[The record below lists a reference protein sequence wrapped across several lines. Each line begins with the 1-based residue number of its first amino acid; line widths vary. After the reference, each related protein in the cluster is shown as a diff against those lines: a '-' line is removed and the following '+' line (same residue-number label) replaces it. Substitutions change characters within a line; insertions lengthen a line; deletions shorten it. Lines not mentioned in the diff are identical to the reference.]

1 MRILLTGA
9 SGFLGGVFCRELA
22 GLHEITGLCQSRRVC
37 QPGVC
42 ARQLDLTDARAV
54 ADLLKDGRFDAVVHT
69 AALSNPNQCQQEP
82 ELSRR
87 VNVEAT
93 TVLAEL
99 CAERGLPLAF
109 TSTDLVFDGT
119 GSLYAEDAP
128 PSPVSLYGEH
138 KVLAE
143 QAVLARHPEGGLVCR
158 LPLLY
163 GRSEPGAACFLDGF
177 LACARRGE
185 PLRLF
190 EDEFRSPADAA
201 DVARGLVLM
210 LERGA
215 RGILHL
221 GGPER
226 LSRLEFGRKLKDAL
240 GALGPGSPAVPELQ
254 LVPTRQADVPMA
266 APRPRDVSLSSAR
279 AAALGFAPATV
290 ARALPGVLAPARPTA

>member
-22 GLHEITGLCQSRRVC
+22 AEHEITGLCLGRPVSAPGVRSRR
-37 QPGVC
+37 
-42 ARQLDLTDARAV
+42 LDLTDARAL
-54 ADLLKDGRFDAVVHT
+54 AALLDTERFDAVVHA
-69 AALSNPNQCQQEP
+69 AALSSPNQCQEAP
-82 ELSRR
+82 ELSRG

-93 TVLAEL
+93 ARLADL

-119 GSLYAEDAP
+119 GTLYPEDALP
-128 PSPVSLYGEH
+128 APLSLYGEH

-143 QAVLARHPEGGLVCR
+143 AAVLARHPEGGLVCR

-163 GRSEPGAACFLDGF
+163 GRSQPGSSCFLDGF
-177 LACARRGE
+177 LACARRNE

-190 EDEFRSPADAA
+190 EDEFRSPLCATDA
-201 DVARGLVLM
+201 VQGLVLA
-210 LERGA
+210 LTRGT

-226 LSRLEFGRKLKDAL
+226 LSRLEFGQRLAQACTAL
-240 GALGPGSPAVPELQ
+240 GLGPELRIQAV
-254 LVPTRQADVPMA
+254 RQADVPMA

-279 AAALGFAPATV
+279 ATALGFAPAT
-290 ARALPGVLAPARPTA
+290 AAQALPGVLASLH